1 MSPEATHTKT
11 MNCHIHYAYI
21 QTDELCRWHIYVLY
35 YVIIYLYSIYI
46 VHRYLQTTDI
56 IWFHHVSSPIH
67 FHLRRHPPPSMHTW
81 RRDSH
86 HPGLP
91 AARRSLRRHQGRL
104 RPSRIWIWTWGEI
117 SPEKWMIWQFHA
129 NSIYFGENHRGPST
143 FYTCLGWSVWIWPN
157 AGCKS
162 IHFRWF
168 MMLFLV
174 VDGENMYQM
183 PNLETQTVKC
193 GSELLMTSPSVAPCL
208 TWVWSCAPVAD
219 CNMNRKGKDSWRRI
233 LGFNMF
239 QLFLVCVYESF
250 INALSRNVR

>member
-1 MSPEATHTKT
+1 

-117 SPEKWMIWQFHA
+117 FPWKMNMAISCKFYLFWRKPQRAINFLYM
-129 NSIYFGENHRGPST
+129 FGVIS
-143 FYTCLGWSVWIWPN
+143 L
-157 AGCKS
+157 
-162 IHFRWF
+162 
-168 MMLFLV
+168 
-174 VDGENMYQM
+174 
-183 PNLETQTVKC
+183 NLAKC
-193 GSELLMTSPSVAPCL
+193 RM
-208 TWVWSCAPVAD
+208 
-219 CNMNRKGKDSWRRI
+219 
-233 LGFNMF
+233 
-239 QLFLVCVYESF
+239 
-250 INALSRNVR
+250 